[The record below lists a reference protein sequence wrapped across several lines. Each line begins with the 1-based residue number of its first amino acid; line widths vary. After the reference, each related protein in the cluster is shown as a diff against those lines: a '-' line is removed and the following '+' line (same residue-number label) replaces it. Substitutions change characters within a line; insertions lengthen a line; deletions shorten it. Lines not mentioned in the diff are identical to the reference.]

1 MGTRAPVDQTFLADL
16 VDRRIESP
24 DVEYKRWMPL
34 TEKIERANIARHVC
48 ALANAGGGWLVF
60 GFEDDGSPSEPYP
73 DSLAAYNQ
81 DAINAIG
88 ERYLE
93 PQPHCEVHRV
103 TAESGRVYPVVRV
116 PPNGAIPICA
126 KRDGPQ
132 ENGQPQGI
140 RSGVHYIRVAGPRSV
155 PIDSPELWRDVLRR
169 SVLAER
175 ASLLA
180 SIGQLFDGPRATT
193 ASEPS
198 KLAGWLDAALAT
210 WNESGPITWPVEIA
224 ENRAAFAFRL
234 VDDQGN
240 TPSSISLGTLDRA
253 IREASAY
260 SQEVAHEGAAFDA
273 GWGTTTRAQV
283 TLIDDSEGYE
293 LRRMPAAEDR
303 YTLPLLWRVSVDGMG
318 VEITAI
324 PEDSPWVHEAVEGR
338 GRTRAWPPGKRL
350 TPSFQT
356 DTLAQRIGFVR
367 KLAENFPEATR
378 CELAVDYL
386 GLANRTLDDPKP
398 GVYFSLERSSLVNA
412 RRYSVSVSIAALTAE
427 LPEVTAAL
435 LSPIFRLFDGWDIGP
450 DYVRTR
456 VISP

>member
-1 MGTRAPVDQTFLADL
+1 MATRAPVDQSFLTDL

-34 TEKIERANIARHVC
+34 TGKVERANIARHIC

-73 DSLAAYNQ
+73 DSLDAYNQ

-93 PQPHCEVHRV
+93 PQPHCELHRV
-103 TAESGRVYPVVRV
+103 TAASGRVYPVIRV
-116 PPNGAIPICA
+116 PSHSTVPICA

-132 ENGQPQGI
+132 HNGQPQGI

-180 SIGQLFDGPRATT
+180 SIGQLFDGPQPTPNEPDTLT
-193 ASEPS
+193 A
-198 KLAGWLDAALAT
+198 GLDGALAI
-210 WNESGPITWPVEIA
+210 WNDLGPVTWPVDIA
-224 ENRAAFAFRL
+224 HNRAAFAFRL

-240 TPSSISLGTLDRA
+240 PPPEIPLTTLDRI

-260 SQEVAHEGAAFDA
+260 SQEIMREGAAFEA
-273 GWGTTTRAQV
+273 GWGSTSRAQV
-283 TLIDDSEGYE
+283 ALIDDREGYE
-293 LRRMPAAEDR
+293 LRRLPGQDDR

-350 TPSFQT
+350 APTFQT
-356 DTLAQRIGFVR
+356 DTMAQRIGFVR
-367 KLAENFPEATR
+367 KLAESFPEAVR
-378 CELAVDYL
+378 CEFAVDYL
-386 GLANRTLDDPKP
+386 GLADRTLDDPRP
-398 GVYFSLERSSLVNA
+398 GVYFSMERSSSVDA
-412 RRYSVSVSIAALTAE
+412 RRHRVSLSIAALTAE

-435 LSPIFRLFDGWDIGP
+435 VAPIFRLFDGWDIGP
-450 DYVRTR
+450 DYVRSR
-456 VISP
+456 FP